1 MVAKIVATFNGT
13 QELQNQMANFDKKM
27 MRVIVGQ
34 GLRIEPEM
42 TAYAKKNAPWT
53 DRTGNARA
61 GLHTAHSI
69 GSNYFELVV
78 AHSVPYGI
86 WLEVR
91 WSGKYAII
99 GPTIFWGGRLMISRI
114 NSTLNR
120 MASA

>member
-1 MVAKIVATFNGT
+1 MAAKVIATWAGMDNLETRIAGFN
-13 QELQNQMANFDKKM
+13 QQVFKN
-27 MRVIVGQ
+27 VVGQ
-34 GLRIEPEM
+34 ALFIEDEM

-61 GLHTAHSI
+61 GLHTVHNV
-69 GSNYFELVV
+69 GQNFVELTV

-99 GPTIFWGGRLMISRI
+99 GPTIFWGGKLLISRI
-114 NSTLNR
+114 DSMLKR
-120 MASA
+120 MGTP

>member
-1 MVAKIVATFNGT
+1 MAKIVATWKGIDN
-13 QELQNQMANFDKKM
+13 LQQRIASFDQQM
-27 MRVIVGQ
+27 MRTVVAQ
-34 GLRIEPEM
+34 ALYVEPEM

-61 GLHTAHSI
+61 GLHTTHKI
-69 GSNYFELVV
+69 GTNFVELIV

-99 GPTIFWGGRLMISRI
+99 GPTVFWGGRLMIGRI
-114 NSTLNR
+114 DSTLKK
-120 MASA
+120 MATA

>member
-1 MVAKIVATFNGT
+1 MAAKIVATWSGLNNLEQRIADHDREMF
-13 QELQNQMANFDKKM
+13 KK
-27 MRVIVGQ
+27 VVGVAAFTK
-34 GLRIEPEM
+34 EDM

-61 GLHTAHSI
+61 GLHTDLNV
-69 GSNYFELVV
+69 GQNYVELVV

-99 GPTIFWGGRLMISRI
+99 GPTIFFGGKLFISRM
-114 NSTLNR
+114 NSLMGK
-120 MASA
+120 MAA